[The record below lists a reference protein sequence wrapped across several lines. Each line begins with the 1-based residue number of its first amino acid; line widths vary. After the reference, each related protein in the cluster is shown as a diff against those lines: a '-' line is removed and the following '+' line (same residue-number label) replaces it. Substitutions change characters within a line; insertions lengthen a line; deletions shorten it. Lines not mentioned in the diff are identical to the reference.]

1 MARAQG
7 NIDFAIDRLDN
18 VRGSIIIDEF
28 DGGLNDTDS
37 NEVLKDNEATIR
49 QNWINSERGAIT
61 KVNGFTKKNSTL
73 LASAPITGLF
83 RVYLSAGT
91 KQLLA
96 ICNGALSYSDNEGTA
111 FSAATGGTGLST
123 TA

>member
-1 MARAQG
+1 MAKAQG

-37 NEVLKDNEATIR
+37 NEVLKDNEATTR

-61 KVNGFTKKNSTL
+61 KVDGFTKKNSTL
-73 LASAPITGLF
+73 LASAAVTGLF
-83 RVYLSAGT
+83 RMYMSNGT
-91 KQLLA
+91 KKLLT
-96 ICNGALSYSDNEGTA
+96 ICNGVLSYSDNDGTA
-111 FSAATGGTGLST
+111 FSGATDGTGL
-123 TA
+123 